1 MCRSV
6 VYYLVINK
14 HVKMY
19 EFKLHTVFSICKVP
33 FQKISTLL
41 LSQKRLE
48 LPLIAGYWPSFFC
61 EFVERDGAEV
71 HKFAKNELGQYLA
84 ILTEK
89 TWSIKDRLCN
99 TAYFEQIVHHQRG
112 QLWYAYLMGIF
123 SHWTL
128 WAVPSRQDTCSL
140 NLPTRAANHS
150 ARFISSCPLTELL

>member
-89 TWSIKDRLCN
+89 TWSIKDRLFC
-99 TAYFEQIVHHQRG
+99 
-112 QLWYAYLMGIF
+112 LMGIF